1 MYSKI
6 SASCYLSF
14 DILALMLQV
23 LQIKR
28 DLKGREI
35 KEIFLNFLKCSSKA
49 KIDEQTKIQTII

>member
-35 KEIFLNFLKCSSKA
+35 KEIFLNFFKVFVKG
-49 KIDEQTKIQTII
+49 KNR